1 MLARVTRSTLAAAG
15 PVTVASARLDAAATA
30 LVREWRLTL
39 VALSCFVAV
48 SAVMVGVAAI
58 VRPLYVPAMLMIL
71 AGAGYNITRFVPRR
85 TGGRSD
91 EGGARVPMSPA
102 DASRAMSVLTARTP
116 GWAPDE
122 VHLCAHPDVR
132 VEEDGTLVLGMPVL
146 MCMDDADVAVLVQDA
161 LARRR
166 ALAASPVSAAV
177 RVATGG
183 LGRGLRDSGPRW
195 ASRRLLTRID
205 VRAGRFAAAY
215 DAWVEAVRD
224 EQGEE
229 SLTVHE
235 AHDALRE
242 AWFVVLRRWILPA
255 REEGYRQLAPFTGL
269 RSFVIGAREAG
280 LLPGRPGAAT
290 ALGDRVAADYEER
303 LVWDVLDAPEVLEP
317 LEWRD
322 HAEAVSLPRWRR
334 ATARALVALQRA
346 TGSPR
351 PATVGAILDSL
362 EQGWGDAAAAALVGP
377 RLDGEATDEPVP
389 GHVWHPHLAAAVS
402 LAALELPGARLEW
415 QWPFGPEVVTSLD
428 AVLDVDGAVADGLD
442 EIAATGRCPG
452 LREWLGEQGIDV
464 GLPLWLDEG
473 AAPGPDHVL
482 AAFAAYQRFTRNVM
496 VVVSRRTIRVLEE
509 SYVDATRQ
517 HLHARMVGASEV
529 LQPLMEAVEAGE
541 DAPSSAEIEVRDVL
555 HADLSPVLGLVYWRL
570 ALSTADRTHRFY
582 GLGPGDDVERWLG
595 AAVGDRLRSRSLRT
609 PRWLRLAQATWGLGG
624 VSLGLVV
631 LLSCFVPH
639 APVLAMLALG
649 GGLVVLALLPDTIA
663 LVWERLRSARRR
675 REVAPLRQQLS

>member
-1 MLARVTRSTLAAAG
+1 MLARVTGSTLAPTG
-15 PVTVASARLDAAATA
+15 PMALASARLDSAATA
-30 LVREWRLTL
+30 LVRGWRLTL
-39 VALSCFVAV
+39 VVLSCFVAV
-48 SAVMVGVAAI
+48 SAVMVGVAAV
-58 VRPLYVPAMLMIL
+58 VRPLYVPVMLVIL
-71 AGAGYNITRFVPRR
+71 AGAAYNVTRFVPRR
-85 TGGRSD
+85 ADGRSD
-91 EGGARVPMSPA
+91 AGGARVPMSPD
-102 DASRAMSVLTARTP
+102 DANLAMSVLTARTP
-116 GWAPDE
+116 GWAPGE
-122 VHLCAHPDVR
+122 VHLCVHPDVR

-166 ALAASPVSAAV
+166 ALAAGPVSTAV
-177 RVATGG
+177 RVATGD
-183 LGRGLRDSGPRW
+183 LGRGLRDPGSRW

-215 DAWVEAVRD
+215 DAWVEAMRD
-224 EQGEE
+224 EQGDE
-229 SLTVHE
+229 SLAVHE

-242 AWFVVLRRWILPA
+242 AWFLVLQRWIVPA
-255 REEGYRQLAPFTGL
+255 HEEGYCQLAPFTGL

-280 LLPGRPGAAT
+280 LLPGRPGAGT
-290 ALGDRVAADYEER
+290 AGDLVGADYEER
-303 LVWDVLDAPEVLEP
+303 LAWDVLDAPDRLEP

-322 HAEAVSLPRWRR
+322 HAEAVSLPRWRQ
-334 ATARALVALQRA
+334 ATARALVALHQA

-377 RLDGEATDEPVP
+377 RLDGEATDEPLP

-402 LAALELPGARLEW
+402 LAALELPGSRLEW

-428 AVLDVDGAVADGLD
+428 TVLEVDVAVAAGLE

-452 LREWLGEQGIDV
+452 LRQWLGEQGIDV
-464 GLPLWLDEG
+464 GLPLWLDQG

-482 AAFAAYQRFTRNVM
+482 AAFGAYQRLTRNVM
-496 VVVSRRTIRVLEE
+496 LVVSRRTIRVFEE

-541 DAPSSAEIEVRDVL
+541 DVPASTEIEVRDVL

-582 GLGPGDDVERWLG
+582 GLGPGDDVELWLG
-595 AAVGDRLRSRSLRT
+595 AVVGDRLRSRSLRT
-609 PRWLRLAQATWGLGG
+609 PRWLRLAHATWGLGG
-624 VSLGLVV
+624 VSLGLLV
-631 LLSCFVPH
+631 LLSCLVPD
-639 APVLAMLALG
+639 APALAMLALG

-663 LVWERLRSARRR
+663 MLWERLRSARRR
-675 REVAPLRQQLS
+675 RELAPLRQQLP